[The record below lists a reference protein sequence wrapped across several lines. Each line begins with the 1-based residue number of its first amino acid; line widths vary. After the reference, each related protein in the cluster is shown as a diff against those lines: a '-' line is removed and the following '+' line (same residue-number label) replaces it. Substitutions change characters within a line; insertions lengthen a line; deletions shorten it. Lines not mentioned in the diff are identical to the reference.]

1 MATLTLL
8 LTAIGLSPDGSGYYA
23 CTSCDKYEDRMEHM
37 YTVNA
42 QSVDSFNVI

>member
-1 MATLTLL
+1 MAVV
-8 LTAIGLSPDGSGYYA
+8 IMHVQVV
-23 CTSCDKYEDRMEHM
+23 TSMKTMEHM